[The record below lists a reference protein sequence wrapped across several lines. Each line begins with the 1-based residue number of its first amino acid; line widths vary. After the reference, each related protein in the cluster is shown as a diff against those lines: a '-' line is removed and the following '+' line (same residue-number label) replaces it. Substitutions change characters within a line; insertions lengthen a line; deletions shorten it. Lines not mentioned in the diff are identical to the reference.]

1 MSDKTISKMGSTE
14 DSDKNQA
21 FNLLFNESSKQ
32 LKIQDP
38 VTGQTLVFTAQPE
51 EQPIEDEEPEEYRPI
66 PVVEFQDALRKID
79 EIGITWTSDSPP
91 RITPKDPEKR
101 GALFSRE
108 IQILKEKYPYLPL
121 EVGSI
126 IRALLMGKEKVE
138 YAATS
143 ENEFL
148 HKAATVKELL
158 ITPQFRS
165 EFFFKNSTKVPHLL
179 DVDWEVVVKHREMNV
194 VVKPNVA
201 YGLLSLLLQ
210 SPENSGWGVQKR
222 RNTVTVALDEQLI
235 AKLITSLV
243 NLKEA
248 LQKTS
253 KELEETGAKE

>member
-1 MSDKTISKMGSTE
+1 MKPQSISALVVRILAGHDLAISFLKST
-14 DSDKNQA
+14 S
-21 FNLLFNESSKQ
+21 F
-32 LKIQDP
+32 
-38 VTGQTLVFTAQPE
+38 
-51 EQPIEDEEPEEYRPI
+51 
-66 PVVEFQDALRKID
+66 
-79 EIGITWTSDSPP
+79 EI
-91 RITPKDPEKR
+91 
-101 GALFSRE
+101 L
-108 IQILKEKYPYLPL
+108 Y
-121 EVGSI
+121 VGW
-126 IRALLMGKEKVE
+126 
-138 YAATS
+138 
-143 ENEFL
+143 
-148 HKAATVKELL
+148 
-158 ITPQFRS
+158 
-165 EFFFKNSTKVPHLL
+165 FFFKNSTKVPHLL